1 MSYLRE
7 LKVAVINED
16 IEKLKSLLDKDI
28 SFSSLDEAIEIN
40 SYIKQAI
47 HLLTRKKNELF
58 KEMQKIKQLKKFNA
72 QNQNSFFD
80 IKS

>member
-16 IEKLKSLLDKDI
+16 IEKLKSLLEKDI
-28 SFSSLDEAIEIN
+28 SFSSLDEAKEIN
-40 SYIKQAI
+40 SYIQQAVN
-47 HLLTRKKNELF
+47 LLSRKKNEVF
-58 KEMQKIKQLKKFNA
+58 KEMQKIKQLKKFNT

>member
-16 IEKLKSLLDKDI
+16 IEKLKSLLEKDI
-28 SFSSLDEAIEIN
+28 TFSSLDEAKEIN

-47 HLLTRKKNELF
+47 NLLTRKKNEVF
-58 KEMQKIKQLKKFNA
+58 KEMQKIKQLKKFNT

>member
-28 SFSSLDEAIEIN
+28 TFSSLDEAKEIN
-40 SYIKQAI
+40 SYIQQAVN
-47 HLLTRKKNELF
+47 LLTRKKNEVF
-58 KEMQKIKQLKKFNA
+58 KEMQKIKQLKKFNT

>member
-28 SFSSLDEAIEIN
+28 TFSSLDEAKEIN

-47 HLLTRKKNELF
+47 NLLTRKKNEVF
-58 KEMQKIKQLKKFNA
+58 KEMQKIKQLKKFNT

>member
-16 IEKLKSLLDKDI
+16 IEKLKSLLDKEI

-47 HLLTRKKNELF
+47 NLLTRKKNELF
-58 KEMQKIKQLKKFNA
+58 KEMQKIKQLKKFNT

>member
-28 SFSSLDEAIEIN
+28 TFSSLDEAKEIN

-47 HLLTRKKNELF
+47 NLLKHKKNEVF
-58 KEMQKIKQLKKFNA
+58 KEMQQIKKLKKFNS

>member
-1 MSYLRE
+1 MSYLKE

-28 SFSSLDEAIEIN
+28 TFSSLDEAKEIN

-47 HLLTRKKNELF
+47 NLLTRKKKEVF
-58 KEMQKIKQLKKFNA
+58 KEMQQIKKLKKFNS

>member
-16 IEKLKSLLDKDI
+16 IEKLKSLLEKDI
-28 SFSSLDEAIEIN
+28 TFSSLDEAKEIN
-40 SYIKQAI
+40 SYIKQSI
-47 HLLTRKKNELF
+47 NLLTRKKNEVF
-58 KEMQKIKQLKKFNA
+58 KEMQKIKQLKKFNT

>member
-16 IEKLKSLLDKDI
+16 IEKLKSLLEKDI
-28 SFSSLDEAIEIN
+28 SFSSLDEAKEIN
-40 SYIKQAI
+40 SYIQQAVN
-47 HLLTRKKNELF
+47 LLTRKKNEVF
-58 KEMQKIKQLKKFNA
+58 KEMQKIKQLKKFNT